1 MLLYSRLIQRSHFVD
16 FSSCCFFSVA
26 KFLVFRDWHMKHSQA
41 VSRLECVAKVRKI
54 DWSATENYKRAQE
67 VKRLECAEKDRKLDW

>member
-1 MLLYSRLIQRSHFVD
+1 
-16 FSSCCFFSVA
+16 
-26 KFLVFRDWHMKHSQA
+26 MKHSQA

-67 VKRLECAEKDRKLDW
+67 VKRLECAEKDGKVHSQEVKRLEWEWPMALHMAHT